1 MATPHT
7 PGCWPPLTGL
17 ARSYHS
23 GTSRCTTILSTL
35 SPRLLHQVHFYWRRT
50 RARRNIRATNP
61 LRRRRRKSTT
71 HLRYHHDYSI
81 RCTTATRSRTSRS
94 GHSEIPTK
102 DSRLYY
108 VKPPSAG
115 RSRAHQPITVFYY
128 FSTASLLGFFIGP
141 TSQLQ
146 IHISCVFLGHHPAWR
161 LQLCSFFRSVLSSSA
176 SFRFSI
182 FLLYRSRVQ
191 QLSHRA
197 RSSHQD
203 IRSQRKVLHSFIT
216 SHSRV
221 YCIAFTHRSFR
232 SFRLKLRRTTR
243 HGKLFTHR
251 SSRAIITIQLRLDI
265 RTFSV

>member
-1 MATPHT
+1 LLSPLRGW
-7 PGCWPPLTGL
+7 PRLIPQVVDPPLRGWRDRITPEHQG
-17 ARSYHS
+17 ARRFFPRYHHDYS
-23 GTSRCTTILSTL
+23 IRCTSTGDEI
-35 SPRLLHQVHFYWRRT
+35 PRRRARLRRT

-146 IHISCVFLGHHPAWR
+146 IHISCVFLGHHPA
-161 LQLCSFFRSVLSSSA
+161 
-176 SFRFSI
+176 
-182 FLLYRSRVQ
+182 
-191 QLSHRA
+191 
-197 RSSHQD
+197 
-203 IRSQRKVLHSFIT
+203 
-216 SHSRV
+216 
-221 YCIAFTHRSFR
+221 
-232 SFRLKLRRTTR
+232 
-243 HGKLFTHR
+243 
-251 SSRAIITIQLRLDI
+251 
-265 RTFSV
+265 